1 MLRRPPKSTR
11 TDPLCPYTTLFR
23 SWDCLLADLDA
34 LQISMKVDEHA
45 FLRAVAVLE
54 HQIELRTPD
63 VFEIVVH
70 ELHDL
75 EQLLGVAA
83 GLAHQCVD
91 LLGRDVEIVMES
103 TCVTVFLDRKRVV
116 SGKSVSVR

>member
-45 FLRAVAVLE
+45 FLRAVAGLE

-83 GLAHQCVD
+83 GLAPQCVD
-91 LLGRDVEIVMES
+91 RSEEHTSELQSLMRIS
-103 TCVTVFLDRKRVV
+103 YAVFCLK
-116 SGKSVSVR
+116 KKTIQYTHL

>member
-1 MLRRPPKSTR
+1 
-11 TDPLCPYTTLFR
+11 
-23 SWDCLLADLDA
+23 
-34 LQISMKVDEHA
+34 MKVDEHA

-103 TCVTVFLDRKRVV
+103 TCVKRSEEHTSELQSLMRISYAVFCLRKKKNHTH
-116 SGKSVSVR
+116 SCKAHITSLSCTTLHFNTTTT